1 MKAFSRGSALIE
13 FALVWPI
20 VVLLVLGS
28 VELAV
33 WASEAAAAR
42 GAAMAGARAGTVTGA
57 NADVADAVAVRSLSA
72 SLIGVRAAAWCPGQ
86 ATPPPPVWVCATD
99 HGSTLQVDVGGT
111 VPSLVPLVSGTGLPL
126 KAHVA
131 LDKATFVK

>member
-1 MKAFSRGSALIE
+1 VKALSRGSALVE

-20 VVLLVLGS
+20 VLLLVLGS

-42 GAAMAGARAGTVTGA
+42 GAAMAGARAGTVVGG
-57 NADVADAVAVRSLSA
+57 NAEVASAVAARSLSA
-72 SLIGVRAAAWCPGQ
+72 SLIGVKVAVWCPGR
-86 ATPPPPVWVCATD
+86 ATSPPPVWVCATD
-99 HGSTLQVDVGGT
+99 LESTLRVDVGGT
-111 VPSLVPLVSGTGLPL
+111 VPSLVPLVSGMGLPL

-131 LDKATFVK
+131 LDKETFVR